1 MEQSRAGSMG
11 LSVYEKG
18 HFRVCYHSRLT
29 QPVVFLSLCLW
40 KDLTRPLCTGRVAT
54 VRPLNPQPSQH
65 RTTDKSQYFN
75 FNFTHF
81 PHKTYFHINTYRY
94 IYTISLKYFWIKEF
108 WYFTY
113 GVLVLGTR
121 FRRYLKRPEE
131 GFKFPADGAVNSCK
145 LQVWQPKRVT
155 CKSSTHL
162 QLLGHVCNPQ
172 KRSFSQGFTTISVI
186 QF

>member
-94 IYTISLKYFWIKEF
+94 IYTYISQIL
-108 WYFTY
+108 
-113 GVLVLGTR
+113 LN
-121 FRRYLKRPEE
+121 KRILI
-131 GFKFPADGAVNSCK
+131 FH
-145 LQVWQPKRVT
+145 LW
-155 CKSSTHL
+155 SSSL
-162 QLLGHVCNPQ
+162 RN
-172 KRSFSQGFTTISVI
+172 KI
-186 QF
+186 